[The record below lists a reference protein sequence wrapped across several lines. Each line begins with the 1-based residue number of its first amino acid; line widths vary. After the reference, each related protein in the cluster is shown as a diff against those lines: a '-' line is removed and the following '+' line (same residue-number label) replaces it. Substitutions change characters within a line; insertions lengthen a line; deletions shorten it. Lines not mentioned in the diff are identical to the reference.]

1 MSGGS
6 PEMSVVIVTPDR
18 YETIRKTMDHLRV
31 QTARHRLEIVI
42 VAPSAARLALLRP
55 RAGRLCRVDI
65 SRGWRRSHRSPMRT
79 RWECGEQARRWSSSR
94 RIIPSPRRAGPRP

>member
-18 YETIRKTMDHLRV
+18 YETIRKTMEHLRV

-42 VAPSAARLALLRP
+42 VAPSAARLALP
-55 RAGRLCRVDI
+55 GRELDDFCRVDI
-65 SRGWRRSHRSPMRT
+65 VEVARSHRSPMRT
-79 RWECGEQARRWSSSR
+79 RRECGEQARRWSSSR